1 MERMLSKLEF
11 MLMGLRQ
18 LTLSAVYAWFP
29 ELKKEDIL
37 EALQQSPKFKV
48 EGNIVT
54 LKSETEL
61 YEEELQKDILKDL
74 MGEADGDDDLLGYDD
89 DLDLIAEE
97 DNSDFGSSNIK
108 LDDEVILVNSNENN
122 LEDIVED
129 PIVDSQWVEAKEAAE
144 EIPEVEVVQPVQG
157 DIASLEENTANEDYF
172 NYYYNS
178 ANEEVKEEKNKIEEK
193 VVENVVENVIEKV
206 VGKVVQVTDLTKV
219 KGSDICYEDLVRII
233 DEYNDAVESKL
244 NYAIENK
251 FEVRVKAIKSF
262 YENKYN
268 VRIKEEGILGTTAC
282 IFSLIHKKK
291 GMEVAYLIVCEKL
304 NELILNYMLD
314 HYDDE
319 VVYFCP
325 VEGSEVEFE
334 VGLNEFYLK
343 DTDVIFDKFLEHYV
357 VVEECDVKIKNLEVI
372 VGSN

>member
-1 MERMLSKLEF
+1 M
-11 MLMGLRQ
+11 
-18 LTLSAVYAWFP
+18 
-29 ELKKEDIL
+29 
-37 EALQQSPKFKV
+37 

-97 DNSDFGSSNIK
+97 DNSGFGSSNIK

-129 PIVDSQWVEAKEAAE
+129 PIVDSQWVEAKEATE

-178 ANEEVKEEKNKIEEK
+178 DNEEVKEEKNKIEEK

-206 VGKVVQVTDLTKV
+206 VEKVVQVTDLTKV

-268 VRIKEEGILGTTAC
+268 VEYI
-282 IFSLIHKKK
+282 
-291 GMEVAYLIVCEKL
+291 
-304 NELILNYMLD
+304 
-314 HYDDE
+314 
-319 VVYFCP
+319 
-325 VEGSEVEFE
+325 
-334 VGLNEFYLK
+334 
-343 DTDVIFDKFLEHYV
+343 
-357 VVEECDVKIKNLEVI
+357 
-372 VGSN
+372 

>member
-74 MGEADGDDDLLGYDD
+74 MGEVDGDDDLLGYDD

-97 DNSDFGSSNIK
+97 DNSGFGSSNIK

-122 LEDIVED
+122 LEDI
-129 PIVDSQWVEAKEAAE
+129 
-144 EIPEVEVVQPVQG
+144 VEVVQPVQG

-178 ANEEVKEEKNKIEEK
+178 DNEEVKEEKNKIEEK

-206 VGKVVQVTDLTKV
+206 VEKVVQVTDLTKV

-291 GMEVAYLIVCEKL
+291 GMEVAYLVVCEKL

>member
-97 DNSDFGSSNIK
+97 DNSDLGSSNIK

-206 VGKVVQVTDLTKV
+206 VQVTDLTKV
-219 KGSDICYEDLVRII
+219 KGSYISYEDLVRII

-268 VRIKEEGILGTTAC
+268 VRIREEGILGTTAC

-291 GMEVAYLIVCEKL
+291 GMEVAYLVVCEKL

-325 VEGSEVEFE
+325 VEGAEVEFE

>member
-1 MERMLSKLEF
+1 M
-11 MLMGLRQ
+11 
-18 LTLSAVYAWFP
+18 
-29 ELKKEDIL
+29 
-37 EALQQSPKFKV
+37 
-48 EGNIVT
+48 
-54 LKSETEL
+54 
-61 YEEELQKDILKDL
+61 
-74 MGEADGDDDLLGYDD
+74 
-89 DLDLIAEE
+89 
-97 DNSDFGSSNIK
+97 
-108 LDDEVILVNSNENN
+108 
-122 LEDIVED
+122 
-129 PIVDSQWVEAKEAAE
+129 
-144 EIPEVEVVQPVQG
+144 
-157 DIASLEENTANEDYF
+157 
-172 NYYYNS
+172 
-178 ANEEVKEEKNKIEEK
+178 
-193 VVENVVENVIEKV
+193 VENVIEKV
-206 VGKVVQVTDLTKV
+206 VEKVVQVTDLTKV
-219 KGSDICYEDLVRII
+219 KGSDICYEDLIRII
-233 DEYNDAVESKL
+233 DEL

-291 GMEVAYLIVCEKL
+291 GMEVAYLVVCEKL

-325 VEGSEVEFE
+325 VEGAEVEFE